1 MMHDHGRPESPSV
14 GAADSRRSGTVGAD
28 DAELLA
34 EEQKHPAEHTKTD
47 HGEEHGG
54 APAETF
60 VVGARTVSWALAGL
74 LAGGAL
80 GLLLGVSLGRGELNV
95 AGLAPLVAGGPGVPG
110 FIFASF
116 FGSLFGLLG
125 ALLGTAAEAR
135 AASREEQPSGE
146 HERMGHGKPPF
157 IQRLPIYGAVTLA
170 LFMAITLA
178 VIAARATGSGTPSDQ
193 SNRVTWN
200 QKNTTRVGGASDAET
215 ARHVLQIAYPA
226 TRPENRPGIVVTLA
240 DDWRAALAAT
250 SLVARPINAALIL
263 RGTAGTDAGTEQELE
278 RLRPTSG
285 MQVAEASR
293 GETIAGTDPAA
304 IAAEVD
310 ERRARATGHP
320 TPQVLI
326 VAADADYRWALPA
339 GAYAARTGTAIL
351 FVTKDGVPSAT
362 AAALGKRNGQAR
374 VYVLGPSEVVPAGVF
389 EQLRPFGSVMRIE
402 GSDPFTNAVRFA
414 EFHDPASGFGWGPG
428 EHGARRHSSVN
439 TILVSSERWQD
450 GVLAAHLARAGKSGA
465 LLLTERDRLPAVVDS
480 YLWRQRPVFAETP
493 AEGPFNH
500 VWVVGSFERIAYGTQ
515 AWADY
520 SQEIT
525 QYMTLGDSAVSGYE
539 ALAIG
544 WLMLSIASAIWIV
557 FHSLKRLPEVMPMM
571 KAAWAI
577 FGLILG
583 PLAVWLYVKSYHR
596 RAKMEMAGMVMW
608 HRPLWA
614 QTVSATVMMFA
625 FDMMLM
631 MLAVFAI
638 AYVGF
643 PIIRT
648 EGPLSWLGSS
658 MFLMM
663 VLMYVVALVVMM
675 LVFHTPMTMHER
687 NIPSYRRAFLVGLP
701 IMMATMTVESLGMM
715 PTMWWQQMVY
725 LPAMQ
730 MPTEDDITMW
740 ATLLVS
746 AFVGFLVVLP
756 FNYWMVR
763 RGAKMGTM

>member
-1 MMHDHGRPESPSV
+1 M
-14 GAADSRRSGTVGAD
+14 
-28 DAELLA
+28 
-34 EEQKHPAEHTKTD
+34 

-54 APAETF
+54 EPAAAA
-60 VVGARTVSWALAGL
+60 VVGERTISWALAGL

-80 GLLLGVSLGRGELNV
+80 GLLLGHALGRGEINV

-110 FIFASF
+110 FIFASL
-116 FGSLFGLLG
+116 FGALFGLLG

-135 AASREEQPSGE
+135 VARSEGQPGGD
-146 HERMGHGKPPF
+146 HGPTGHDEPSF
-157 IQRLPIYGAVTLA
+157 IQRLPIYGAVALA
-170 LFMAITLA
+170 LFMAITLG
-178 VIAARATGSGTPSDQ
+178 VIAARGAGSGAPSDQ
-193 SNRVTWN
+193 SNRVTWD

-215 ARHVLQIAYPA
+215 ARHILQIAYPA
-226 TRPENRPGIVVTLA
+226 TRPENRPGVLVALT
-240 DDWRAALAAT
+240 DDWRSALAAT
-250 SLVARPINAALIL
+250 SLVARPINAALVP
-263 RGTAGTDAGTEQELE
+263 RGAAGTNADTAQEIE
-278 RLRPTSG
+278 RLRHTPGTQETDATG
-285 MQVAEASR
+285 N
-293 GETIAGTDPAA
+293 ETIAETDPAV
-304 IAAEVD
+304 IAAAMD

-320 TPQVLI
+320 TPQVII
-326 VAADADYRWALPA
+326 VAADSDSRWAVPA

-351 FVTKDGVPSAT
+351 FVTRDGVPSAT
-362 AAALGKRNGQAR
+362 AAALGKRDGRAH
-374 VYVLGPSEVVPAGVF
+374 VYVLGPVEAVPAGVF
-389 EQLRPFGSVMRIE
+389 EQLRPYGSITRIE

-414 EFHDPASGFGWGPG
+414 EFHDPASGFGWGRG
-428 EHGARRHSSVN
+428 EHGARRRSSVT
-439 TILVSSERWQD
+439 TILVSSDRWQD

-465 LLLTERDRLPAVVDS
+465 LLLTESDRLPAVVDS

-500 VWVVGSFERIAYGTQ
+500 VWVVGSFDRIAYGTQ

-520 SQEIT
+520 SQEIV

-544 WLMLSIASAIWIV
+544 WLMLSVASAIWIV

-577 FGLILG
+577 FGLIFG

-596 RAKMEMAGMVMW
+596 RAKMKMAGMVMW
-608 HRPLWA
+608 QRPLWA

-625 FDMMLM
+625 FDVMLM

-643 PIIRT
+643 PIIRA
-648 EGPLSWLGSS
+648 EGPLSRLVSS

-663 VLMYVVALVVMM
+663 ALMYVVALIVMM

-687 NIPSYRRAFLVGLP
+687 NIPSYWRAFLVGLP
-701 IMMATMTVESLGMM
+701 IMVATMTVESLGMM
-715 PTMWWQQMVY
+715 PTMWWQQMVF

-746 AFVGFLVVLP
+746 AFAGFLAVLP

-763 RGAKMGTM
+763 QGTKMGAM